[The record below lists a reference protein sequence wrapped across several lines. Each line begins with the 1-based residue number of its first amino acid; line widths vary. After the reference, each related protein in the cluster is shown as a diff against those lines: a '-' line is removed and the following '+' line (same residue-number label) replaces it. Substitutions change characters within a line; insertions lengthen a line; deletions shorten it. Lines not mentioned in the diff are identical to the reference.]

1 MRLSRLT
8 WIATAFL
15 LAVVALIPTA
25 CSKKNA
31 NPMISPDAGMTTS
44 AMVASS
50 ASGQG
55 NINGAGSAIPAY
67 YDSALFKIHFV
78 ELPPTAEKTVLAHNP
93 GLNVIYQSD
102 PGLPG
107 GKPFIS
113 VIDAIPGDGMNPLWQ
128 EFQITFNEGFTPRQ
142 MFSDNEILAAAAGPT
157 PEITLTPTTEVY
169 RCPVVGQKPSTT
181 PNTATPIMSGR

>member
-1 MRLSRLT
+1 MRFSRLT
-8 WIATAFL
+8 WITTAFAL
-15 LAVVALIPTA
+15 SAVALALTA
-25 CSKKNA
+25 CSRQSG
-31 NPMISPDAGMTTS
+31 NPMTS
-44 AMVASS
+44 QQSEVTMNSATVIA

-55 NINGAGSAIPAY
+55 NVNGAGSAIPAY
-67 YDSALFKIHFV
+67 YDSMLFTIHFV
-78 ELPPTAEKTVLAHNP
+78 ELPATAEKTVLAHNS

-107 GKPFIS
+107 GQPFIS

-142 MFSDNEILAAAAGPT
+142 LFSDDEIKAAASGTT

-169 RCPVVGQKPSTT
+169 RCPVVAQKPS
-181 PNTATPIMSGR
+181 ATPSSATPSSSAR